1 MIGVFNSI
9 RINGTEVYRSNGFTL
24 SREWIYAGEIVT
36 CTGKVCADV
45 IGWRYANLHLQWDN
59 LPQDQL
65 TALLALNGTAVDAVF
80 SDENSNTV
88 TESVI
93 PIVSTATVTRLTD
106 PHGDVAWSGVSLE
119 LRFINAH
126 ND

>member
-9 RINGTEVYRSNGFTL
+9 TINGTEIYRGNAFTL
-24 SREWIYAGEIVT
+24 QREWIYAGEVVT

-45 IGWRYANLHLQWDN
+45 VGWRYSNVTISWDT

-65 TALLALNGTAVDAVF
+65 QDILSLNGEAVDMTF
-80 SDENSNTV
+80 SNERNETV
-88 TESVI
+88 TEKVI
-93 PIVSTATVTRLTD
+93 PQVISSQVTRFTD
-106 PHGDVAWSGVSLE
+106 PSGNVAWRGITLE

-126 ND
+126 N